1 MPYAEVFMSSD
12 QSAGSSGGVGGEGHD
27 SEPLSALVVDGRV
40 VETSH
45 PTDDEVVRAAGC
57 VVYRAGPNG
66 LEVLVVHRPRYDD
79 WDLPKGKREPDES
92 DVECAIRETEEES
105 GFRGAVEAELA
116 ADTYRVRGRDKVVRW
131 FLMRCTDG
139 AFQPNDEVDEIRWL
153 SPDEAREILSYGHA
167 RSLVETVSASLA
179 RGEPSE
185 R

>member
-1 MPYAEVFMSSD
+1 MFMSSD
-12 QSAGSSGGVGGEGHD
+12 QSAGSTSGVDGEDHD
-27 SEPLSALVVDGRV
+27 SEARSDLGVDGRV
-40 VETSH
+40 VEMGS

-92 DVECAIRETEEES
+92 DIECAIRETEEES

-116 ADTYRVRGRDKVVRW
+116 ADTYQVRGRDKVVRW

-139 AFQPNDEVDEIRWL
+139 AFQSNDEVDEIRWL
-153 SPDEAREILSYGHA
+153 PPDEAREILSYGHA
-167 RSLVETVSASLA
+167 RSLVETVATSLA
-179 RGEPSE
+179 RGEASE
-185 R
+185 E